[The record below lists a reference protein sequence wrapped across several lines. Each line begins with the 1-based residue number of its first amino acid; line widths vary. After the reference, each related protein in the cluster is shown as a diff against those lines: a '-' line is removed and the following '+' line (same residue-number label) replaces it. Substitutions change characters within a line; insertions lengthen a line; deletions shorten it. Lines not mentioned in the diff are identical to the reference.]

1 MVRIKGTEV
10 PPKKKLGLIVNP
22 IAGMGGRVGLKGTD
36 GQKTLEM
43 AKGLGAVPT
52 APQRAIEALQRLT
65 RISESFDLF
74 TYPDEM
80 GGEEARQCNFEPRII
95 GSIASGKTTSSDTK
109 KAAKEMA
116 ALGVDLVLFAG
127 GDGTARDIYEA
138 VGDRLLVL
146 GIPAGVKIQSA
157 VFAVN
162 PRAAGD
168 LAAQYLEVEGTATHL
183 AEVMDIDEDAF
194 RDNRISA
201 KLFGYLKVPYE
212 ETMIQ
217 GAKDGTPLDEQ
228 EEAEAIASD
237 LMESWQD
244 DYLYILG
251 PGTTIRAVAEKLG
264 VAKTLLGVDI
274 VYGRELV
281 AADVNE
287 KQLLELIEGKK
298 AKILV
303 TVIGGQG
310 FIFGRGSQQISPE
323 VIRKVGRENVV
334 VVTTPNKLVALRG
347 RSLLVDTGDRQV
359 DEMMSGYIR
368 VITGYRRRA
377 VYQVRSD

>member
-1 MVRIKGTEV
+1 
-10 PPKKKLGLIVNP
+10 
-22 IAGMGGRVGLKGTD
+22 
-36 GQKTLEM
+36 
-43 AKGLGAVPT
+43 
-52 APQRAIEALQRLT
+52 
-65 RISESFDLF
+65 
-74 TYPDEM
+74 
-80 GGEEARQCNFEPRII
+80 
-95 GSIASGKTTSSDTK
+95 
-109 KAAKEMA
+109 
-116 ALGVDLVLFAG
+116 
-127 GDGTARDIYEA
+127 
-138 VGDRLLVL
+138 
-146 GIPAGVKIQSA
+146 
-157 VFAVN
+157 
-162 PRAAGD
+162 
-168 LAAQYLEVEGTATHL
+168 
-183 AEVMDIDEDAF
+183 
-194 RDNRISA
+194 
-201 KLFGYLKVPYE
+201 
-212 ETMIQ
+212 MIQ
-217 GAKDGTPLDEQ
+217 GAKVGTPLDEQ

-334 VVTTPNKLVALRG
+334 VVTTPNKLAALRG
-347 RSLLVDTGDRQV
+347 RPLLVDTGDRQI